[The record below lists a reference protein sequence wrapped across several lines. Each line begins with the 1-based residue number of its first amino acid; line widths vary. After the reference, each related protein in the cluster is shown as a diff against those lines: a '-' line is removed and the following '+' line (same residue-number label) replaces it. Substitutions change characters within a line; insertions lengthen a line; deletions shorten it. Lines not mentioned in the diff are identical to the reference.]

1 MTIGKK
7 LYIGFGSIL
16 FILVGLFVVNIIAGL
31 REQSARSDASAA
43 LQNVRTVEAVR
54 YQIMLN
60 RNNLNNFLLSGDPR
74 DEEKV
79 NHGMIDVADI
89 IKHGESSAANND
101 LLHTALIQVE
111 STEASWGDNFAK
123 PLLAKRHQV
132 DSGDATVSDLQIFY
146 LQKDPTSWLLKSSAV
161 LDQASTE
168 IAEIA
173 RRNVSSPRIAPA
185 SSTRRSRRA
194 ARSSRSSGAL
204 SSPSTPRNP
213 SPSR

>member
-16 FILVGLFVVNIIAGL
+16 FILIGLFVVNIIAGL

-43 LQNVRTVEAVR
+43 LQNVRTIEAVR

-79 NHGMIDVADI
+79 NKGMLDVSDI
-89 IKHGESSAANND
+89 IKHGESNAGTNE
-101 LLHTALIQVE
+101 LLHTSLIQVE
-111 STEASWGDNFAK
+111 STESSWGDNFAK

-146 LQKDPTSWLLKSSAV
+146 LQKDPTSWLLKSSSV
-161 LDQASTE
+161 LDQAA
-168 IAEIA
+168 AEIA
-173 RRNVSSPRIAPA
+173 KS
-185 SSTRRSRRA
+185 
-194 ARSSRSSGAL
+194 L
-204 SSPSTPRNP
+204 
-213 SPSR
+213 